1 MAADD
6 SFHYEIE
13 YSEIPPSEGL
23 GSRGNRVTTIRCHGR
38 LVAQTRDHLAE
49 VFRHTAFRGHIY
61 IDLND
66 VNYLDSA
73 GLGALVRLKFSAM
86 KDSGGVSVKFV
97 NIGPRVMQMLKI
109 TNLLEWFS
117 S

>member
-6 SFHYEIE
+6 AFHYEIE
-13 YSEIPPSEGL
+13 YSEIPRSETL
-23 GSRGNRVTTIRCHGR
+23 DARGSKVTTVRCHGR
-38 LVAQTRDHLAE
+38 LVVQARDHVE
-49 VFRHTAFRGHIY
+49 DIFRHTAFKGHIY

-66 VNYLDSA
+66 VSYMDSA
-73 GLGALVRLKFSAM
+73 GLGALVRLKFSAL
-86 KDSGGVSVKFV
+86 KDSGVSVTFV

>member
-13 YSEIPPSEGL
+13 YSEIPRSEVL
-23 GSRGNRVTTIRCHGR
+23 DSRGEKVTTILCHGR
-38 LVAQTRDHLAE
+38 LVGSARDQVE
-49 VFRHTAFRGHIY
+49 DIFKHTAFKGHIY

-66 VNYLDSA
+66 VSYLDSA
-73 GLGALVRLKFSAM
+73 GLGSLVRLKFSAV
-86 KDSGGVSVKFV
+86 KEGGVSVKFV
-97 NIGPRVMQMLKI
+97 NVGPRVMQMLKI